1 MLLIFGMLVCSS
13 SAFAAIAPNDVLDT
27 VLERFQTEAQ
37 TWVSEIKR
45 HARYLFVSLATIS
58 MVWTFGQL
66 LYHRSSFAELFGEM
80 IRFLCFTGLFL
91 WFLEHA
97 PTMSEDILLGFR
109 KLAGQA
115 SGTEALSP
123 SGIVDIGY
131 NICNKAWESFKMFDV
146 VDSLGALACS
156 LIILILLALIAINML
171 LQLCSAWLLAYAGI
185 FFLGFGGC
193 RWTSD
198 MALNYLKTVLAL
210 GASLMTMTLLIG
222 LGESFLT
229 EYYNNLSFVNGNS
242 DRMFNELLV
251 MLIVSLTLFMLVD
264 KLPPMVAGMVTG
276 DSIRMSTGIGTFGVG
291 VAVGA
296 GMTSMG
302 LAYGTA
308 ARGASTLV
316 GRPIAQAAQA
326 LASKFKSGAGS
337 TGSGSA
343 PFESPMPRPPH
354 GTEVK

>member
-1 MLLIFGMLVCSS
+1 
-13 SAFAAIAPNDVLDT
+13 
-27 VLERFQTEAQ
+27 
-37 TWVSEIKR
+37 
-45 HARYLFVSLATIS
+45 

-91 WFLEHA
+91 WFLEYA
-97 PTMSEDILLGFR
+97 PTMSEDIIVGLR
-109 KLAGQA
+109 KLGSQA

-123 SGIVDIGY
+123 SGIVDVGIT
-131 NICNKAWESFKMFDV
+131 ICRNTWKNCSVFDLG
-146 VDSLGALACS
+146 DALGALLCA

-222 LGESFLT
+222 LGEAFLT
-229 EYYNNLSFVNGNS
+229 DYYSNLAIIKTDGDVNE
-242 DRMFNELLV
+242 MFEELIV

-264 KLPPMVAGMVTG
+264 KLPPMVAGIVTG
-276 DSIRMSTGIGTFGVG
+276 ASIGMSTGVGTFGAG

-343 PFESPMPRPPH
+343 PFESPLPRPPH
-354 GTEVK
+354 GTEV